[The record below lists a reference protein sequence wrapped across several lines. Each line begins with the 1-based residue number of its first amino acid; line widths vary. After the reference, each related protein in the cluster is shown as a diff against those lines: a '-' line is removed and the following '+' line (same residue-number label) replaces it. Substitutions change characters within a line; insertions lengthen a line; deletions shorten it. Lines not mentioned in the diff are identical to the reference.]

1 MKYIH
6 NELTDPHYNLAL
18 EEYVLKYLDPEE
30 SFILLW
36 QNEPSIIIGRNQNTV
51 EQINSDYIKE
61 EGIHVVRRMSGGG
74 AVYHD
79 LGNLNFTYIVKN
91 DEKGIN
97 FRRFTE
103 PVIRALKRLG
113 VPAEFNSRNDIAIEG
128 QKFSGNAQYFYK
140 DRILHHGTIL
150 FSVDLSQVQNVLK
163 VKENKFASKGIKS
176 VRSRVTNISPYL
188 NQNCS
193 VEEFKQLLLTYLF
206 EEAGEPLQEYP
217 LTEQDL
223 SGIQK
228 LMEERYNKWEWNYGS
243 SPNFAVKKAE
253 RFACGEIEIG
263 LRVEKGCITQCKIYG
278 DFFGSIDV
286 QDLEG
291 NLVGLRYDEE
301 EVRNLLQS
309 VPLEQYFGQVTIEE
323 VMSLMF

>member
-6 NELTDPHYNLAL
+6 NESTDPHYNLAL
-18 EEYVLKYLDPEE
+18 EEYVLKYLEPEE

-36 QNEPSIIIGRNQNTV
+36 QNEPSVIIGRNQNTV

-61 EGIHVVRRMSGGG
+61 QGIHVVRRMSGGG

-79 LGNLNFTYIVKN
+79 LGNLNFTYIVRN
-91 DEKGIN
+91 DEKGVN

-150 FSVDLSQVQNVLK
+150 FNVDLSQVQNVLK

-193 VEEFKQLLLTYLF
+193 MEVFKQLLLTYMF
-206 EEAGEPLQEYP
+206 EEAGEPLLEYH

-223 SGIQK
+223 VGIQQ
-228 LMEERYNKWEWNYGS
+228 LMEERYTKWEWNYGS
-243 SPNFAVKKAE
+243 SPNFTVKKAE

-263 LRVEKGCITQCKIYG
+263 LRVEKGSITECKIYG
-278 DFFGSIDV
+278 DFFGSLDV

-291 NLVGLRYDEE
+291 KLVGLRYGEE
-301 EVRNLLQS
+301 GVRDLLQS
-309 VPLEQYFGQVTIEE
+309 VPLEKYFGSVTIEE
-323 VMSLMF
+323 VLSLMF